1 LGRGRLTYDAMT
13 GNPIGTVADADDLPP
28 ALGERHTLA
37 PEEELRIEVPFQK
50 QTACIITLQK
60 GSAELYGVELALHKS
75 YTFPEGGLKI
85 AVFTWHGCVL
95 DVDVHGGT
103 SVECYMSDETSS
115 NVAVVN
121 THAQLEAL
129 RDQAAAG
136 FAPQHSTNNDTS
148 SVPATLGPR
157 VLVVGPPESGKST
170 VTKTLLAYAVKLGRL
185 PLWVDLDPVDNGI
198 SIPGTLAACPVTRD
212 TVTIE
217 SWATTGIPS
226 HATSPLILWH
236 GSASSSDGSG
246 STSTASTSSR
256 PLPDLFRAQAT
267 ALGQKINA
275 RLAGDDLAYSSGII
289 VNTNGWIQEEGFQ
302 LLMHTVEA
310 LQISVVLVLGH
321 DKLYSMFKSQSKL
334 QQETPQTTQQPRQDW
349 KVIKLPRSGGV
360 ATRDAGFLRSC
371 KSRALKRYFY
381 GELIESSNQK
391 TSISSTNAASAVNA
405 TPTSRVPQLTPFLIQ
420 LPWGD
425 LTLYKFSSMTLSAS
439 LLPVAAAQTTEAV
452 QITRISQLADVS
464 AQTILAV
471 CHPQAVVTYEK
482 SQDAADLYTS
492 GVAGFVNVERIVAE
506 TETLHLLTP
515 CAGTLPSMTL
525 IWGNISWME

>member
-1 LGRGRLTYDAMT
+1 
-13 GNPIGTVADADDLPP
+13 
-28 ALGERHTLA
+28 
-37 PEEELRIEVPFQK
+37 
-50 QTACIITLQK
+50 
-60 GSAELYGVELALHKS
+60 
-75 YTFPEGGLKI
+75 
-85 AVFTWHGCVL
+85 
-95 DVDVHGGT
+95 
-103 SVECYMSDETSS
+103 
-115 NVAVVN
+115 
-121 THAQLEAL
+121 
-129 RDQAAAG
+129 
-136 FAPQHSTNNDTS
+136 
-148 SVPATLGPR
+148 
-157 VLVVGPPESGKST
+157 
-170 VTKTLLAYAVKLGRL
+170 
-185 PLWVDLDPVDNGI
+185 
-198 SIPGTLAACPVTRD
+198 
-212 TVTIE
+212 
-217 SWATTGIPS
+217 
-226 HATSPLILWH
+226 
-236 GSASSSDGSG
+236 
-246 STSTASTSSR
+246 
-256 PLPDLFRAQAT
+256 
-267 ALGQKINA
+267 LGQKINA

-425 LTLYKFSSMTLSAS
+425 LTLYKLSSMTLSAS